1 MSPDNLKH
9 LSNMMLAQLYH
20 DYAGAVAM
28 VEHLESDADLP
39 KFYLPTLRFYKS
51 VVYGLREETIG

>member
-1 MSPDNLKH
+1 
-9 LSNMMLAQLYH
+9 MMLAQLYH